1 MATVQYTSNVEF
13 FAQTIPSDAFA
24 GLTSD
29 QITEAL
35 LWASSEAD
43 SYMRNRYTL
52 PLVAP
57 YDESLKAK
65 VADVAAWRLSKR
77 LGFRPGSGNNENI
90 ELSYEKA
97 IDWFTLL
104 SKGLV
109 RLGCL
114 DSTPDVDEEGSLAIS
129 EQKKNNWSINT
140 GGRVDDRSDD
150 GDGL

>member
-1 MATVQYTSNVEF
+1 MQYTSNAEF
-13 FAQTIPSDAFA
+13 FDQTIPPDAFA
-24 GLTSD
+24 DLTAD

-35 LWASSEAD
+35 VWASSEAD
-43 SYMRNRYTL
+43 SYIRNRYTL

-65 VADVAAWRLSKR
+65 VADIAAWRLSKR
-77 LGFRPGSGNNENI
+77 LGFRPGSGNNETI
-90 ELSYEKA
+90 EISYKDA
-97 IDWFTLL
+97 IDWLTLL

-140 GGRVDDRSDD
+140 GGRTDDRNDD